1 MPDDTTIKATIATLT
16 ASGLDVNTTT
26 VRGVAVV
33 VVTDRQTGERYIHR
47 DADPWAALVRAAESA
62 GFTFVAGSDSREDLN
77 PVEGRSAWVHDLR
90 YGAPSCK
97 TNRSSE

>member
-26 VRGVAVV
+26 VRGVCVV

-47 DADPWAALVRAAESA
+47 DAA
-62 GFTFVAGSDSREDLN
+62 
-77 PVEGRSAWVHDLR
+77 
-90 YGAPSCK
+90 C
-97 TNRSSE
+97 